1 MMSVRGSI
9 LRRGGKPDKKGGHA
23 AARGTLSLLRQS
35 RLLTPLTLLIL
46 ALGVSLLI
54 HLNPWQSAAPN
65 PWLLAAL
72 ITAVMALLLLLVQ
85 LIRQLLKP
93 LALLETSLAMINQG
107 DPEARLPTSLSPVL
121 HPMALDMESL
131 NTELNDLYEDMDAR
145 ISRHTTRL
153 AQKTASLKIL
163 YDVAASINQVQDPDE
178 LLMRFLRVLKEMI
191 NGLAATARVVQEDGT
206 MSLLGCIGIDD
217 QLLKAE
223 EFLPVTLCQCGKSL
237 SPGDILCNNKSRY
250 CSAVLGRKMYTEEQA
265 EVVSVPLDYHGDQL
279 GIYNIFVLKPGVTQ
293 REDILQLLDSIGSH
307 LGMAIA
313 KQRSDQEARHLS
325 IMQERSAMAHELHD
339 SLAQTLASLRF
350 KVRMME
356 DSLPQG
362 AACATAL
369 DDLQRIR
376 HGIDEAHIELRELL
390 NSFRAP
396 MNNRGL
402 VSALEKLVQ
411 RFGSETGIATYF
423 HQECDNIKLSSA
435 EEIQMLRIVQESLA
449 NTRKHA
455 QAQTVRVLLTFRHGA
470 YVLLIEDDGVGFENT
485 ARVGSPGEHIGLSIM
500 GERAHKLGATLNV
513 ESEPGEGTRVELIYK
528 PAGKPK
534 GVRKQWV
541 M

>member
-1 MMSVRGSI
+1 MV
-9 LRRGGKPDKKGGHA
+9 
-23 AARGTLSLLRQS
+23 
-35 RLLTPLTLLIL
+35 
-46 ALGVSLLI
+46 
-54 HLNPWQSAAPN
+54 
-65 PWLLAAL
+65 
-72 ITAVMALLLLLVQ
+72 TAVAALLLLLVQ

-93 LALLETSLAMINQG
+93 LAVLETSIAMINQG
-107 DPEARLPTSLSPVL
+107 DPEARLPTGISPVL
-121 HPMALDMESL
+121 DPMALDMESL
-131 NTELNDLYEDMDAR
+131 NTELNELYEDMDAR

-163 YDVAASINQVQDPDE
+163 YDVAASINQVQDLDE

-206 MSLLGCIGIDD
+206 MRLVGCIGIDD
-217 QLLKAE
+217 QLLRAD
-223 EFLPVTLCQCGKSL
+223 EFLPVTLCQCGSTL

-250 CSAVLGRKMYTEEQA
+250 CSAILGRKMYTQEQA

-293 REDILQLLDSIGSH
+293 REDIMQLLDSIGSH
-307 LGMAIA
+307 LGMAVA

-356 DSLPQG
+356 DSLPKG

-396 MNNRGL
+396 ANNRGL
-402 VSALEKLVQ
+402 ASALEKLVQ

-423 HQECDNIKLSSA
+423 HQECDNMRLSSA

-455 QAQTVRVLLTFRHGA
+455 RAQTVRVLLTCRHDA

-500 GERAHKLGATLNV
+500 EERAHKLGASLNI

-534 GVRKQWV
+534 DVRKKWV